1 MCTIYLTS
9 LKLINQSE
17 EEQIM
22 TTLYTTS
29 ATAKAGRNG
38 QVSTDDN
45 KLNLA
50 LSYPKEMGGSGEATN
65 PEQLFAAG
73 YAACFSNAILHVAR
87 ETKVAITE
95 APTTATVGIG
105 PNDNNGFA
113 LTVTLSVDIELTQNE
128 AVTLVNTAHQVCP
141 YSNAVRG
148 NIDVKL
154 IVNGHAL

>member
-1 MCTIYLTS
+1 
-9 LKLINQSE
+9 
-17 EEQIM
+17 M

-29 ATAKAGRNG
+29 ATAIAGRNG

-45 KLNLA
+45 LLSVA

-73 YAACFSNAILHVAR
+73 YSACFSNALLHVAK
-87 ETKVAITE
+87 EMKIKIAS

-105 PNDNNGFA
+105 PNENGGFA
-113 LTVTLSVDIELTQNE
+113 LTVSLAIELDLAQEE
-128 AVTLVNTAHQVCP
+128 AVTLVKTAHQICP

-154 IVNGHAL
+154 SVNGQAL

>member
-1 MCTIYLTS
+1 
-9 LKLINQSE
+9 
-17 EEQIM
+17 M

-29 ATAKAGRNG
+29 ATAIAGRNG

-45 KLNLA
+45 LLSVA

-73 YAACFSNAILHVAR
+73 YSACFSNALLHVAK
-87 ETKVAITE
+87 EMKIKIAS

-105 PNDNNGFA
+105 PNENGGFA
-113 LTVTLSVDIELTQNE
+113 LTVSLAVELDLAQEE
-128 AVTLVNTAHQVCP
+128 AVTLVETAHQVCP

-154 IVNGHAL
+154 SVNGQAL